1 MTMRKDNVLI
11 PNVRLTLIRAARR
24 VSMVELA
31 EKVGISASAIY
42 SYERGLMNPRR
53 PNMANKIAAAVD
65 VNGAWLFQTGKPS
78 NRLERA
84 IDQLIDAILEV
95 DGRK

>member
-1 MTMRKDNVLI
+1 VTMRKHNILI

-24 VSMVELA
+24 VSMVELG

-53 PNMANKIAAAVD
+53 PKLADKIASAVD
-65 VNGAWLFQTGKPS
+65 VNGDWLFQTGKPS
-78 NRLERA
+78 NRLEHA
-84 IDQLIDAILEV
+84 IDQLIDAILEA
-95 DGRK
+95 DGQK